1 MPEVFPSTARLMLA
15 RVARVQQSAR
25 VPSLVA
31 AVFRGG
37 HIVWSAGRGDVPGM
51 ADGGNPLDVQY
62 RLGSITKTITAI
74 AVMRLRDEGRL
85 DLADPL
91 ERHLPG
97 TPLGDRTIAALL
109 GHLGGVTSEAP
120 GDWWERTPGTT
131 LGGLGLTPS
140 SAVLAVGRRFH
151 YSNLGFAL
159 LGEAVSRTR
168 GRPWADVVTDEVLR
182 PLGMTRTTTRPEA
195 PAATGFAVHPWAD
208 VVQHEPEHDAGV
220 MAPAGQL
227 WSTAND
233 LARLGACL
241 LGATDGVLDAGTVE
255 EMMTPATTNGPQSS
269 SYGLAV
275 DVLRCDDVTMVG
287 HGGSMPGFLAGFLVD
302 PAERTG
308 ALVLANTT
316 YGLDVSIVQGLLA
329 DLRGAE
335 PRVVDAWK
343 PAPSSVPL
351 DHLGHWY
358 WGPMPFVLR
367 SCDGALQ
374 LDAPTD
380 TGLGSRFR
388 RHPLQPGAWIA
399 LDGYFAGETM
409 RVVPHP
415 TAADGAPV
423 ALNISTFVLSRLP
436 YDPSAPIP
444 GGLDPGGWQ
453 PA

>member
-25 VPSLVA
+25 VPSLVV

-51 ADGGNPLDVQY
+51 AGGGNPLDVQY

-275 DVLRCDDVTMVG
+275 DVL
-287 HGGSMPGFLAGFLVD
+287 
-302 PAERTG
+302 
-308 ALVLANTT
+308 AL
-316 YGLDVSIVQGLLA
+316 
-329 DLRGAE
+329 
-335 PRVVDAWK
+335 
-343 PAPSSVPL
+343 
-351 DHLGHWY
+351 
-358 WGPMPFVLR
+358 
-367 SCDGALQ
+367 
-374 LDAPTD
+374 
-380 TGLGSRFR
+380 
-388 RHPLQPGAWIA
+388 
-399 LDGYFAGETM
+399 
-409 RVVPHP
+409 
-415 TAADGAPV
+415 
-423 ALNISTFVLSRLP
+423 
-436 YDPSAPIP
+436 
-444 GGLDPGGWQ
+444 
-453 PA
+453 